1 MAANYIFD
9 RDTNEEMDQM
19 AKDHHFSILSRNGA
33 FTVAYVDSGLKNVY
47 LKSVCPIKDC
57 MAHGWFP
64 ESDLFPTI
72 EPITCTQ
79 GIYKMEYFPRVK
91 SLKEALDPD
100 QWAIYQTL
108 RAVKDEIRYT
118 LNSHQNHEM
127 ITRAFNTIKCD
138 ELRETMQEAL
148 DACANYGTEIGFEI
162 SPRNV
167 AVKNGK
173 LILLDV
179 FFNTKKLSEVD
190 KKKIKRMRGGL
201 FS

>member
-19 AKDHHFSILSRNGA
+19 AKDRHFSLLSRNGA
-33 FTVAYVDSGLKNVY
+33 FTVAYVDHGLNNVY
-47 LKSVCPIKDC
+47 LKSVCPIKEC
-57 MAHGWFP
+57 MAMGWFP
-64 ESDLFPTI
+64 ESELFPTI
-72 EPITCTQ
+72 ERVTCTQ

-91 SLKEALDPD
+91 SLKAALDPD

-108 RAVKDEIRYT
+108 RTVQGKIRYD
-118 LNSHQNHEM
+118 LNSHRNHEM
-127 ITRAFNTIKCD
+127 ITLAFNTIKCD

-179 FFNTKKLSEVD
+179 FFNAKKLEEVN
-190 KKKIKRMRGGL
+190 KKRVKRMRGGL
-201 FS
+201 FF